1 MQTSTLEGSQVAPAP
16 FSGLRRF
23 AGIQVVVW
31 SAYAAALMIPWL
43 GEFSVSAMLPNKF
56 IVAAMGIA
64 VSSGLPAAYCAAG
77 LRLPLRGRDLLTV
90 FVVSLVAGL
99 VLEVVFRETFGA
111 GTRSGW
117 GAVLLPSRRGAWMP
131 EFGGA
136 GYHALVM
143 VAWSLGYVVLSN
155 GRLAGTS
162 SRRPALVENER
173 SAAVQPDTAAAPD
186 SAIVYHEGKLRI
198 RDAGKVI
205 YIDPSHVEMISADGD
220 YVRVHVHGKRL
231 LVRETLTRV
240 AVALDGTEY
249 VRVHRSTIVNDRAIS
264 QVSRRPNSELLLVL
278 RSGLQVRAS
287 RSFAPG
293 LRGRLGVR

>member
-1 MQTSTLEGSQVAPAP
+1 MQTSTLEGSQSGPP
-16 FSGLRRF
+16 TSFGLRRF

-43 GEFSVSAMLPNKF
+43 GEYSVAAMLPNKF
-56 IVAAMGIA
+56 IVASMGIA
-64 VSSGLPAAYCAAG
+64 VSSGLPAAYRAVG
-77 LRLPLRGRDLLTV
+77 MRPPLRGRDLLTV

-99 VLEVVFRETFGA
+99 VLEVVFQETFGV
-111 GTRSGW
+111 GTRG
-117 GAVLLPSRRGAWMP
+117 GGAAVLLPSRRGAWMP

-136 GYHALVM
+136 GYQALVM

-155 GRLAGTS
+155 GRLTGTS
-162 SRRPALVENER
+162 SRPPAPVDNER
-173 SAAVQPDTAAAPD
+173 SAAVQPDAAAAPD

-198 RDAGKVI
+198 RDAGQVI
-205 YIDPSHVEMISADGD
+205 YIDPSDVEMISADGD

-249 VRVHRSTIVNDRAIS
+249 VRIHRSTVVNERAIS